1 MPKQGARG
9 LPLAFLKKER
19 KVKIMLVEIEVKRP
33 VAIPGDGKSR
43 VIDLKVG
50 INSIDDSLFNHW
62 FVKGL
67 VESGAISL
75 LKRKTHNF
83 KSLDQI
89 AEEKK
94 QKILAEKKEP
104 VKEPVVFATHATMAP
119 VGTVLDQE
127 VKKEEEEVTVIK
139 KSKPVE
145 KTKVVRRKRV

>member
-1 MPKQGARG
+1 
-9 LPLAFLKKER
+9 
-19 KVKIMLVEIEVKRP
+19 MLVEIEVKRP

-67 VESGAISL
+67 VESGAIGL

-94 QKILAEKKEP
+94 QKILAEKKSVEEK
-104 VKEPVVFATHATMAP
+104 KEPVVFATHATMAP

-127 VKKEEEEVTVIK
+127 EKKEEVTVVK
-139 KSKPVE
+139 TSKAKEE
-145 KTKVVRRKRV
+145 KPKVVRRKRV

>member
-1 MPKQGARG
+1 M
-9 LPLAFLKKER
+9 PLAFLKKER

-127 VKKEEEEVTVIK
+127 EKKEEVTVVK
-139 KSKPVE
+139 TSKAKEE
-145 KTKVVRRKRV
+145 KPKVVRRKRI

>member
-1 MPKQGARG
+1 
-9 LPLAFLKKER
+9 
-19 KVKIMLVEIEVKRP
+19 MLVEIEVKRP

-127 VKKEEEEVTVIK
+127 EKKEEVTVVK
-139 KSKPVE
+139 TSKAKEE
-145 KTKVVRRKRV
+145 KPKMVRRKRI